1 MRRKGGVKEREK
13 EKKKWKRKK
22 GEKWKEFGKVRIK
35 VEKEEKEE
43 GWIEKGIKERIM
55 GFFDRGLD
63 VYNLGDNNYFIV
75 LFRII

>member
-1 MRRKGGVKEREK
+1 M
-13 EKKKWKRKK
+13 
-22 GEKWKEFGKVRIK
+22 
-35 VEKEEKEE
+35 EKEEKEE